1 MMRMSEAAAMLNVP
15 FTGADAEVLRVSTDS
30 RNTQPGDL
38 FIALRGAK
46 FDGGLYAAQAL
57 QQGAV
62 GVVLDADQA
71 PDVLHA
77 LRVPDTRLA
86 LGQLAAGWRNRFT
99 IPIVAITG
107 SNGKTTVKEMLA
119 AILRVAVG
127 EGASAE
133 PKSRPYPNPLQS
145 GLAQP
150 QPPLP
155 RGEGG
160 VRAKGEGANAEPT
173 PNRPHPN
180 PPPEGEGAN
189 AKPKAIDAV
198 LATEGNFNND
208 IGLPLMLL
216 RLRDTHRYAVLEMGM
231 NHLGEIDYLT
241 RLARPDVALIN
252 NAQAAHV
259 GMLGSVTEIARAKC
273 EIYNGLDAQG
283 IAIVNADDAH
293 VGMWREANVGRRIV
307 SFGLDQDAN
316 VRGEYQSDDQGS
328 TLRVLTVSERFEVRL
343 QVPGTHNVRNALAAC
358 TAALALNIAPN
369 HICAGLA
376 GFTGV
381 KGRLQKKPGRHGST
395 FIDDSYNANPDSVLA
410 ALKVLSLHAGPK
422 ILVLGDMGELGEQAV
437 ALHAQIG
444 LAARQAGIDRLF
456 ALGDLTRET
465 VNAFGPGAT
474 HFDRIE
480 TLLADLEKALSAN
493 STVLVKGSRFM
504 HMERVVQNFTE
515 AR

>member
-1 MMRMSEAAAMLNVP
+1 MMRLSEAAALLNVP

-46 FDGGLYAAQAL
+46 FDGGVYAAQAL

-62 GVVLDADQA
+62 GVILDADQA
-71 PDVLHA
+71 PEVLHA
-77 LRVPDTRLA
+77 IRVPDTRIA

-119 AILRVAVG
+119 SIMRAAA
-127 EGASAE
+127 GAE
-133 PKSRPYPNPLQS
+133 
-145 GLAQP
+145 
-150 QPPLP
+150 
-155 RGEGG
+155 
-160 VRAKGEGANAEPT
+160 
-173 PNRPHPN
+173 
-180 PPPEGEGAN
+180 
-189 AKPKAIDAV
+189 DAV

-216 RLRDTHRYAVLEMGM
+216 RLRDTHQYAVLEMGM

-241 RLARPDVALIN
+241 RLAHPNVALIN

-259 GMLGSVTEIARAKC
+259 GMLGSVAEIARAKC

-283 IAIVNADDAH
+283 VAIVNADDAH
-293 VGMWREANVGRRIV
+293 VGMWREANIGRRIM
-307 SFGLDQDAN
+307 SFGLGPDAN
-316 VRGEYQSDDQGS
+316 VRGEYRSDEQGS
-328 TLRVLTVSERFEVRL
+328 TLTVHTVSERFEVRL

-358 TAALALNIAPN
+358 AAALALNIAPE

-395 FIDDSYNANPDSVLA
+395 FVDDSYNANPDSVLA
-410 ALKVLSLHAGPK
+410 ALKVLALHPGKK
-422 ILVLGDMGELGEQAV
+422 ILVLGDMGELGDEAP
-437 ALHAQIG
+437 ALHAQMG
-444 LAARQAGIDRLF
+444 LAARLAGIDKLF

-465 VNAFGPGAT
+465 VDAFGQGAA
-474 HFDRIE
+474 HFERIQE
-480 TLLADLEKALSAN
+480 LLTDLENELSPDT
-493 STVLVKGSRFM
+493 TVLVKGSRFM
-504 HMERVVQNFTE
+504 HMERVVQHFTE
-515 AR
+515 TH

>member
-46 FDGGLYAAQAL
+46 FDGGMYAAQAL

-71 PDVLHA
+71 PEVLHA

-86 LGQLAAGWRNRFT
+86 LGQLAAGWRKRFT

-119 AILRVAVG
+119 AILRTAVG
-127 EGASAE
+127 PHA
-133 PKSRPYPNPLQS
+133 NPLQS

-150 QPPLP
+150 HPPLP

-160 VRAKGEGANAEPT
+160 VRAQGEWANA
-173 PNRPHPN
+173 RPN
-180 PPPEGEGAN
+180 P
-189 AKPKAIDAV
+189 IDTV

-216 RLRDTHRYAVLEMGM
+216 RLRDTHQYAVLEMGM

-283 IAIVNADDAH
+283 IAIVNADDPH

-307 SFGLDQDAN
+307 SFGLDRDAN

-328 TLRVLTVSERFEVRL
+328 TLTVRTVSERFEVRL

-358 TAALALNIAPN
+358 TAALALNIVPE

-381 KGRLQKKPGRHGST
+381 KGRLQKKTGRHGST

-410 ALKVLSLHAGPK
+410 ALKVLSLHAGKK
-422 ILVLGDMGELGEQAV
+422 IVVLGDMGELGEQA
-437 ALHAQIG
+437 ASLHAQMG
-444 LAARQAGIDRLF
+444 LAAQQAGIDRLF

-465 VNAFGPGAT
+465 VAAFGPGAM

-480 TLLADLEKALSAN
+480 TLLGDLEKALGADT
-493 STVLVKGSRFM
+493 TVLVKGSRFM
-504 HMERVVQNFTE
+504 HMERVVQAFTE
-515 AR
+515 TH